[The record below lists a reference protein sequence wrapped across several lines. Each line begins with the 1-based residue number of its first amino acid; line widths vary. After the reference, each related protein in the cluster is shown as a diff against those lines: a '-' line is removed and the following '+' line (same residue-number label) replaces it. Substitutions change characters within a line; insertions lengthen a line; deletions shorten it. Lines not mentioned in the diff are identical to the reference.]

1 MARHGLAI
9 LRVLPSLRVP
19 PPSAAACRKPQIRIS
34 KQPIVEGCYCMWSG
48 GEGSLDAWTAAL
60 AARLQLDSPHASRQ
74 PSVTVEAAAASTPPT
89 GTGGA
94 PEVLPQP
101 AAGFP
106 KAALHPQQ
114 AGPAQ
119 EAPPRPRPA
128 PVQTGLHS
136 PMIPGPV
143 PPPFVHQHGHS
154 AACPCLSLLPGPAG
168 THGLGRGLLHALWSR
183 ASTAPT
189 PVAAHGT
196 AVSACQ
202 SRRSLTDL
210 TDLCLFPRRRS
221 SSSSSSSSSGRGARS
236 SCSWWGARPRAS
248 ASRPSRS
255 RPWASSSRRAASVSP
270 PGEGVTTTPAGPNP
284 NPDPDTITQA
294 QP

>member
-1 MARHGLAI
+1 
-9 LRVLPSLRVP
+9 
-19 PPSAAACRKPQIRIS
+19 
-34 KQPIVEGCYCMWSG
+34 MWSG

-143 PPPFVHQHGHS
+143 PPPFVHQHGHV

-168 THGLGRGLLHALWSR
+168 THGLGRGLLHALWSC

-210 TDLCLFPRRRS
+210 TDLCLDGLWSEVPLSSPHPTNPSTALFALCPLASTFPPPSFLRS
-221 SSSSSSSSSGRGARS
+221 
-236 SCSWWGARPRAS
+236 
-248 ASRPSRS
+248 PSMPS
-255 RPWASSSRRAASVSP
+255 
-270 PGEGVTTTPAGPNP
+270 
-284 NPDPDTITQA
+284 
-294 QP
+294 

>member
-1 MARHGLAI
+1 M
-9 LRVLPSLRVP
+9 
-19 PPSAAACRKPQIRIS
+19 
-34 KQPIVEGCYCMWSG
+34 
-48 GEGSLDAWTAAL
+48 
-60 AARLQLDSPHASRQ
+60 
-74 PSVTVEAAAASTPPT
+74 
-89 GTGGA
+89 
-94 PEVLPQP
+94 LPQP

-106 KAALHPQQ
+106 KAAPHPQQ

-210 TDLCLFPRRRS
+210 TDLCLFTAQAQQQQQQQQQQRQGRPEQLQLVGGTAS
-221 SSSSSSSSSGRGARS
+221 SICLEAFAQQAAAVGLKQQARGQCISSGGGGHYHT
-236 SCSWWGARPRAS
+236 SWS
-248 ASRPSRS
+248 
-255 RPWASSSRRAASVSP
+255 
-270 PGEGVTTTPAGPNP
+270 
-284 NPDPDTITQA
+284 
-294 QP
+294 